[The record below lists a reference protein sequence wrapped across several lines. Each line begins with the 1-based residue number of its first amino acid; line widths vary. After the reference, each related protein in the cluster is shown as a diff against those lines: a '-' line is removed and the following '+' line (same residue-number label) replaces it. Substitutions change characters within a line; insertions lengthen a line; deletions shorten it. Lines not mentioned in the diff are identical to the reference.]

1 MRVDGREWTIP
12 SVAFFTG
19 RKNGEVQTS
28 QKDYE
33 ALKMSRSLA
42 EKLVAKLT
50 LAGSKT
56 KYATCTAVP
65 TPP

>member
-33 ALKMSRSLA
+33 ALK
-42 EKLVAKLT
+42 
-50 LAGSKT
+50 
-56 KYATCTAVP
+56 
-65 TPP
+65 